1 MAAPAFLNRR
11 LNPYNALLYSALD
24 RAGATIVEATPWA
37 LVRSRH
43 DVIHVHWPEYLFSA
57 PTLGR
62 AVAQALLLAAAVAA
76 VRARRTRIV
85 WTVHNVG
92 AHQPWH
98 PRLEARM
105 WRWFVDRVDGYIAL
119 TPGGRAAALQRFP
132 TLRQRPGFVIRHGHY
147 RDAYPDEVAPD
158 AARAALGLPAEAR
171 VVAFLGAIRPYKSL
185 PDLIAAFRGVPG
197 DDWRLVVAGKP
208 SPAQPLGP
216 IVRPAAGDPRIVLH
230 LAHVPDDRVQLY
242 LRASDLLVFPY
253 REVLNSGS
261 AFLALS
267 FGRPILVP
275 ALGAMAELRDTAGA
289 EWVRTYRGELGP
301 GTLVEAM
308 DWARATPRDPSQLL
322 RDLDWDEIA
331 RETLGAYEAIRR
343 SAPAGRCKPGRGIA
357 RAMPRRGKGSRHR
370 TEHRGGPS
378 APGRAGG
385 APGRSPSGRLL
396 RNPDKPGAVRSAAA
410 LTELGSPRPDPG
422 PSPAIRRG
430 KPGA

>member
-1 MAAPAFLNRR
+1 MRIMAAPAFLNRR

-24 RAGATIVEATPWA
+24 RAGATIVEASPWA
-37 LVRSRH
+37 LVRSRQ

-62 AVAQALLLAAAVAA
+62 AVVQALLLAAVVVA

-105 WRWFVDRVDGYIAL
+105 WRWFVDHVDGYIAL

-132 TLRQRPGFVIRHGHY
+132 ALRQRPGFVIRHGHY
-147 RDAYPDEVAPD
+147 RDAYPDEVTPA

-185 PDLIAAFRGVPG
+185 PALIAAFRAVPG

-216 IVRPAAGDPRIVLH
+216 ILRPAAEDPRIVLH
-230 LAHVPDDRVQLY
+230 LGHVPDHRVQVY
-242 LRASDLLVFPY
+242 LRAADLLVFPY

-267 FGRPILVP
+267 FGRPVLVP
-275 ALGAMAELRDTAGA
+275 ALGAMAELRETVGA
-289 EWVRTYRGELGP
+289 EWVRTYRGELGA

-308 DWARATPRDPSQLL
+308 AWARTTPRDPSQLL

-331 RETLGAYEAIRR
+331 QETLGAYEAVRR
-343 SAPAGRCKPGRGIA
+343 STPKGKSGAGRGLA
-357 RAMPRRGKGSRHR
+357 RATPRRARGRRRRIERRGGSRSR
-370 TEHRGGPS
+370 PVSPPPS
-378 APGRAGG
+378 
-385 APGRSPSGRLL
+385 
-396 RNPDKPGAVRSAAA
+396 
-410 LTELGSPRPDPG
+410 RPDDLRPG
-422 PSPAIRRG
+422 V
-430 KPGA
+430 